1 MRDFSSYRFANNW
14 HQAAHQWNN
23 AQDTGTSSLRFR
35 NGTQITT
42 MNEENSKI
50 LPPGVHICIL
60 YIIGIL
66 NIEQRER
73 TNIIGQLK
81 YLAVLS

>member
-1 MRDFSSYRFANNW
+1 M
-14 HQAAHQWNN
+14 
-23 AQDTGTSSLRFR
+23 T
-35 NGTQITT
+35 I
-42 MNEENSKI
+42 NEGNSKI

-60 YIIGIL
+60 YTIGIL

-81 YLAVLS
+81 YFAVLSRN